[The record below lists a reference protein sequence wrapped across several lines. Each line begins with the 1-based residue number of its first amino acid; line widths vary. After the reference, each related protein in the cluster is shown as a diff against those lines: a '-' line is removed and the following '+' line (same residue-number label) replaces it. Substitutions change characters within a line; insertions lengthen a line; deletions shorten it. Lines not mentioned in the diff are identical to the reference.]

1 MTTTPYAG
9 KARDYAA
16 CRPPYASEAMTS
28 LCEAVGLNTSWT
40 IADIGSG
47 TGNVSRHLVGLASC
61 VFAVEPDDSM
71 RHEAEALLG
80 SHPGFVSVT
89 GTAEATT
96 LADRSIDLIV
106 VGQALH
112 WFDAA
117 KAHQEFDRILKSDGW
132 FAVVWN
138 SFGAGGE
145 PDLSAFL
152 RSEESV
158 RLSFPMTIHETWAQ
172 FIGGARSAARTPN
185 VDDEGYEDFERAQ
198 KAVFDARARDGLI
211 QVEYTTVLVFGHMKR
226 RTIGSKRRGDPRA

>member
-1 MTTTPYAG
+1 L
-9 KARDYAA
+9 
-16 CRPPYASEAMTS
+16 TS

-47 TGNVSRHLVGLASC
+47 TGNVSRHLVGHVSR
-61 VFAVEPDDSM
+61 VFAVEPDDLM

-80 SHPGFVSVT
+80 SHLGFVSVA

-112 WFDAA
+112 WFGVA
-117 KAHQEFDRILKSDGW
+117 KAHQEFDRILKPAGW
-132 FAVVWN
+132 FAVLWN
-138 SFGAGGE
+138 RFGSDGA

-152 RSEESV
+152 RSEEFV
-158 RLSFPMTIHETWAQ
+158 RLSFPMTIRETWAQ

-185 VDDEGYEDFERAQ
+185 VDDEGYGDFERGQ

-211 QVEYTTVLVFGHMKR
+211 AVEYTTELVFGHMKR
-226 RTIGSKRRGDPRA
+226 RTIGSRRRGDPRACPRTFERRRRIE